1 MEATSRRR
9 VENICVFC
17 GTSVGVKSQYI
28 EAAQELGRVLAARNM
43 HLVYGRGNLGL
54 MGIVSKAVQEEG
66 SQVLGIIPKPL
77 AEANLI
83 GPSNGEELIVP
94 GMSERLVE
102 MINRADAYIALPG
115 GLGTLEEIFIVLSWA
130 NLNIHQKLIGL
141 FNVEGFYD
149 FLCVFLDDARRNGF
163 VTKPMKELLF
173 TARTAPDLIDQILA
187 FEPQIDLI
195 LSKINWSEND
205 RGKKRRINLDFNL

>member
-1 MEATSRRR
+1 
-9 VENICVFC
+9 
-17 GTSVGVKSQYI
+17 
-28 EAAQELGRVLAARNM
+28 
-43 HLVYGRGNLGL
+43 
-54 MGIVSKAVQEEG
+54 MGIVSKAVQERG

-102 MINRADAYIALPG
+102 MINRADAFIALSG
-115 GLGTLEEIFIVLSWA
+115 GLGTLKEIFIVLSWA
-130 NLNIHQKLIGL
+130 NLNIHQKPIGL

-173 TARTAPDLIDQILA
+173 TARTVEDLLDQILA
-187 FEPQIDLI
+187 YEPQVDPII
-195 LSKINWSEND
+195 SKLKWTEDD
-205 RGKKRRINLDFNL
+205 RGKRRRINLDLNL